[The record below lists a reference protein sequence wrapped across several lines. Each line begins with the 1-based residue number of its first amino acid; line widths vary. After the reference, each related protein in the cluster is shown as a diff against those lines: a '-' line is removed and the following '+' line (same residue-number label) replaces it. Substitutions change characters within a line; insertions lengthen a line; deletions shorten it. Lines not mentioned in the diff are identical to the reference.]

1 MDGQLRQM
9 SDDLG
14 KVIEHV
20 NALNGSSEKSS
31 DPVVM
36 VAKILSAHMDT
47 LKWVDESAVS
57 LTKKIDEM
65 AKN

>member
-1 MDGQLRQM
+1 M
-9 SDDLG
+9 SDDLA

-20 NALNGSSEKSS
+20 NTLNGTTEKSS

-47 LKWVDESAVS
+47 LKWVDESALS
-57 LTKKIDEM
+57 LGKKIDEL